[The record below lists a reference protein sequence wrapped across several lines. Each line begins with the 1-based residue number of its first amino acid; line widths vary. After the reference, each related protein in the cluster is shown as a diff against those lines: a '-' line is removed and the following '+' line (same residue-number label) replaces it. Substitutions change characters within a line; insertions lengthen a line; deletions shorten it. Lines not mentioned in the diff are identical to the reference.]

1 MLGVFP
7 ENGTDEL
14 FPSILVCHALGSA
27 SLSVL
32 NISVMSALADIADEN
47 AAKFGVRQEGI
58 LYAARA
64 FFAKA
69 DRAIGTLIAGIVLDL
84 ISFPAKAIPGQ
95 VDANVVMWL
104 GIMDS
109 PATIIPALL
118 AALLYSGYRIN
129 HSKHKAFNLA
139 P

>member
-1 MLGVFP
+1 M
-7 ENGTDEL
+7 
-14 FPSILVCHALGSA
+14 GSA

-47 AAKFGVRQEGI
+47 AAKFGLRQEGI

-84 ISFPAKAIPGQ
+84 ISFQPKLFQ
-95 VDANVVMWL
+95 VRWMQTSL
-104 GIMDS
+104 CGS
-109 PATIIPALL
+109 ALWTHL
-118 AALLYSGYRIN
+118 PLLFRRC
-129 HSKHKAFNLA
+129 
-139 P
+139 